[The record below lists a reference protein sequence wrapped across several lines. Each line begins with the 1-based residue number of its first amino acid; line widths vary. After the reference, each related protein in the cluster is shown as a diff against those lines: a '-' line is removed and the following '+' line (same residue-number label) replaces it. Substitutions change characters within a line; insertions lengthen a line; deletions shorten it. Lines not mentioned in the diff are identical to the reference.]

1 MSETEGR
8 RLALGAWRL
17 AGDGTS
23 RCRSQAPSAKRQ
35 APLPGLLFV
44 LSAPSGAGKDAI
56 LSRFLARSP
65 GANLKK
71 CVTATT
77 RAPRPNEVDGRHYH
91 FWSEEEFERRQRA
104 GELLEWA
111 TVHGNRYGTPRE
123 WVEEQLG
130 RGEDIVLVI
139 DVQGGLSVKA
149 RYPDAILIFV
159 LPPSLDV
166 MEQRLRSRDS
176 ESEDAIQRRLRDA
189 PRELEQCR
197 HYDYV
202 IVNDV
207 LDVAADTLAAI
218 VTAERCRIR
227 T

>member
-1 MSETEGR
+1 MSETLATAGC
-8 RLALGAWRL
+8 RLPATR
-17 AGDGTS
+17 
-23 RCRSQAPSAKRQ
+23 
-35 APLPGLLFV
+35 GLLFV

-56 LSRFLARSP
+56 LSRFLTRFADV
-65 GANLKK
+65 KK

-77 RAPRPNEVDGRHYH
+77 RAPRPNEMNGRDYY
-91 FWSEEEFERRQRA
+91 FWSEEEFERRQRD

-111 TVHGNRYGTPRE
+111 IVHGHRYGTPRS
-123 WVEEQLG
+123 WVEEQLA
-130 RGEDIVLVI
+130 RGEDIILKI
-139 DVQGGLSVKA
+139 DVQGGLAVQA

-159 LPPSLDV
+159 RAPSLDV

-189 PRELEQCR
+189 PIELEQCR

-227 T
+227 K

>member
-1 MSETEGR
+1 MSETLATADCR
-8 RLALGAWRL
+8 RPATR
-17 AGDGTS
+17 
-23 RCRSQAPSAKRQ
+23 
-35 APLPGLLFV
+35 GLLFV

-56 LSRFLARSP
+56 LSRFLARFA
-65 GANLKK
+65 GVKK

-77 RAPRPNEVDGRHYH
+77 RAPRPNEVDGRDYH
-91 FWSEEEFERRQRA
+91 FWSEEEFERRQRD

-111 TVHGNRYGTPRE
+111 NVHGHRYGTPRG
-123 WVEEQLG
+123 WVEEQLA
-130 RGEDIVLVI
+130 RGEDIILKI
-139 DVQGGLSVKA
+139 DVQGGLAVQA

-159 LPPSLDV
+159 RPPSLDV

-176 ESEDAIQRRLRDA
+176 ESEAAIQRRLRDA
-189 PRELEQCR
+189 PKELEQCR

-202 IVNDV
+202 VVNDV

-227 T
+227 K